1 MMVSNV
7 AVAIEQPVGGF
18 LNPNAMHLSSLET
31 EELYPRELENITGG
45 EVGTTVDY
53 LTRFLISGNL
63 EDSFSISLKG
73 AKLANMEIIAENLLE
88 RIKGIDQDSVD
99 AAVHLVAFDVF
110 FRNPIQV
117 ICGGWN
123 PPGEVSAESIHN
135 IQILVSRCLQLFK
148 ECGPVKDYKLVF
160 PGAYTKN
167 VDSGDADYMTSDTI
181 WDIKTTTRSLRITDT
196 FQVLLYY
203 LLSQH
208 SNDDKYKSI
217 KNIGIYNPR
226 LNKKYTIG
234 INEIDSRITGY
245 INKYIIG
252 YENEEA
258 SFNDLIKA
266 IDERP
271 KYPHYSRKRGTE
283 VLLKQLVNLD
293 CTDIEKIIII
303 RLSRFEYLRIELGRY
318 IETYNIKTFDEA
330 YKKERE
336 LLQKYHIYP
345 KPVFFLKDIYSE
357 IIRKYKSEQVMNKN
371 ER

>member
-31 EELYPRELENITGG
+31 EEELYPRELENITGG

-53 LTRFLISGNL
+53 LTRFLISDNL
-63 EDSFSISLKG
+63 EDSFHISLKG
-73 AKLANMEIIAENLLE
+73 AKLANMESIAEDLLN
-88 RIKGIDQDSVD
+88 RIKGIDKESVE
-99 AAVHLVAFDVF
+99 AAVRLVAFDVF
-110 FRNPIQV
+110 VRNPIQ
-117 ICGGWN
+117 ILFGGWN
-123 PPGEVSAESIHN
+123 PPGEISEESVHN
-135 IQILVSRCLQLFK
+135 IQVMVTRCLLLFK
-148 ECGPVKDYKLVF
+148 EYGPVKDYNLVF

-217 KNIGIYNPR
+217 MNIGIYNPR
-226 LNKKYTIG
+226 LNKKYIIG

-258 SFNDLIKA
+258 TFNDLIKA

-271 KYPHYSRKRGTE
+271 KYPHYNRKRGTE

-303 RLSRFEYLRIELGRY
+303 RLSRLEYVRLDLGRY
-318 IETYNIKTFDEA
+318 IETNNIKTFEEA
-330 YKKERE
+330 YKKELE
-336 LLQKYHIYP
+336 LLCKYHTPP

-357 IIRKYKSEQVMNKN
+357 IHKKYKSG
-371 ER
+371 